1 MSDPATTHGDTRR
14 LRRLDVQA
22 NVDAACAFL
31 RDYLAS
37 SGQQRYVTGLS
48 GGIDSAV
55 VAFLAARAIGV
66 ERMVLV
72 RMPYGLAARSEHP
85 PSAPASLDDAQ
96 QVIDA
101 LPGVPNVVV
110 DVAPMVDA
118 AAASLAAG
126 AHALVQ
132 WGLADRWGEIEA
144 PDNARILGNL
154 KARSRAVMLRAIAN
168 QYQGLVLGTENFTE
182 HMVGYFTIGG
192 DEESDIEVLSP
203 FVKQEVRALARALGV
218 PRTILEKAPS
228 ADLWTGHTDE
238 GELGVTYEQMDL
250 VVSAGQGLDDVTGPA
265 AYDVLPATTG
275 LPADVVRRVLD
286 RIGATRFKRAAKPT
300 FGGVFDADDRAT
312 LRRTLSGEEPRR

>member
-1 MSDPATTHGDTRR
+1 MGTPTTATGDARTR
-14 LRRLDVQA
+14 LRRFDVQA
-22 NVDAACAFL
+22 NIDAACAFL

-37 SGQQRYVTGLS
+37 SGQRRYVTGLS

-55 VAFLAARAIGV
+55 VAFIAARAVGV

-72 RMPYGLAARSEHP
+72 RMPYGLVAGSRHP
-85 PSAPASLDDAQ
+85 GSTPASLTDAQ

-101 LPGVPNVVV
+101 LHGVPNVTV

-118 AAASLAAG
+118 AAASLAEG
-126 AHALVQ
+126 ARALTP
-132 WGLADRWGEIEA
+132 WGLADRWPEIESPANA
-144 PDNARILGNL
+144 PILGNL
-154 KARSRAVMLRAIAN
+154 KARSRAVVLRGVAN
-168 QYQGLVLGTENFTE
+168 QYEGLVLGTENRTE

-238 GELGVTYEQMDL
+238 AELGVSYEEMDL
-250 VVSAGQGLDDVTGPA
+250 VIAVGQRFDDAAGPA
-265 AYDVLPATTG
+265 AYRDLPGLTG
-275 LPADVVRRVLD
+275 LPETVVHRVLD
-286 RIGATRFKRAAKPT
+286 RIACTRFKRAAKPT
-300 FGGVFDADDRAT
+300 FGGVF
-312 LRRTLSGEEPRR
+312 GVEG